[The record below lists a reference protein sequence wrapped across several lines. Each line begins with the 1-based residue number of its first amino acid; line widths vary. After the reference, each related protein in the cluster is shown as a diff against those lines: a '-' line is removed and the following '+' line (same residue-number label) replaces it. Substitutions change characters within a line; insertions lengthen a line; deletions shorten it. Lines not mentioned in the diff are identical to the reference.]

1 MKILQNI
8 REILKTIK
16 HRRPSKNYCPRCGS
30 PKIHLSSSLD
40 YWLTPKKYICEECG
54 YHGPI
59 VMELDENNE
68 KDEGSGNV

>member
-16 HRRPSKNYCPRCGS
+16 HRRPSKIYCPRCGS

-54 YHGPI
+54 YKGPI
-59 VMELDENNE
+59 VMELDENNK